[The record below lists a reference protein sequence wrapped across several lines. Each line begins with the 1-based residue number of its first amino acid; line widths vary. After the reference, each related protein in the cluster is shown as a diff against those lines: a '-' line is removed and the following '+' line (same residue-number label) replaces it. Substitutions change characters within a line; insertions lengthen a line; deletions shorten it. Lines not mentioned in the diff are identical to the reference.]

1 MDWESDNAPK
11 QSDFALGTP
20 PHLTDE
26 QKLNNQLPLSLC
38 RLFICGM
45 PSQKPINSSE
55 QGDDSLFVTN
65 LASHQGAILGYLNTL
80 LLGDPE
86 VADIVKHTLVGR
98 REKGTHS

>member
-1 MDWESDNAPK
+1 
-11 QSDFALGTP
+11 
-20 PHLTDE
+20 
-26 QKLNNQLPLSLC
+26 
-38 RLFICGM
+38 M
-45 PSQKPINSSE
+45 PSQKTINSSE

-80 LLGDPE
+80 LLGEPE